1 MREESE
7 AALFMFHAF
16 EKVPVEQKESFIKHA
31 ERPSSA
37 DSGELVVFAKLAKN
51 ICIYVGSCGKETH
64 H

>member
-7 AALFMFHAF
+7 AALFVFDAF

-37 DSGELVVFAKLAKN
+37 DLGELVVLL
-51 ICIYVGSCGKETH
+51 S
-64 H
+64 